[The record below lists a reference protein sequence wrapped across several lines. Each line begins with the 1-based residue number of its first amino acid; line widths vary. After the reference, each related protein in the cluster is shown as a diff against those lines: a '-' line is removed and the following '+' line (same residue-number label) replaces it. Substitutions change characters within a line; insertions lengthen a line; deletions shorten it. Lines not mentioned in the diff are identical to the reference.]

1 MAKVLKEFRDAKN
14 FAKVYKVGD
23 EVDFSTDAERWAK
36 LVKLGLVEG
45 VKAEK
50 AKTPEKQ

>member
-1 MAKVLKEFRDAKN
+1 MAKVLREFRDAKN

-23 EVDFSTDAERWAK
+23 DVDFDAERWAK

-50 AKTPEKQ
+50 AKTPEK